1 MLYSIIFWEKCTN
14 ISLILN
20 TALFPCIFLRIALT
34 QKDQEDILDID
45 NNKKNGYKLLA
56 SLFTYEK
63 WNIFPMQIDPLNNHF
78 YGYQKWFT
86 NAQIVNK
93 QFSVTPHA
101 IYFTYKTLLLF

>member
-1 MLYSIIFWEKCTN
+1 MYFSSYF
-14 ISLILN
+14 
-20 TALFPCIFLRIALT
+20 ALT
-34 QKDQEDILDID
+34 WKGQEDILDVD

-63 WNIFPMQIDPLNNHF
+63 WNIFPMQINPLNNHF

-101 IYFTYKTLLLF
+101 IYFTYKTLVLF